1 LAQLVSTFPK
11 ARKRFAKTH
20 SAFARWESLFEPGTF
35 DADAALF
42 SGDLALSIEPLKKSE
57 FTCFVQGALALA
69 GSWWPMLKH

>member
-20 SAFARWESLFEPGTF
+20 GAFARWESLFEPGTF
-35 DADAALF
+35 DADATLF

-57 FTCFVQGALALA
+57 FTCFVQGAVAALA
-69 GSWWPMLKH
+69 PGGPC